1 MNIQNLVTK
10 FQIEEKAVRAG
21 AEERFFRICSFNL
34 AEAGQRQMEKAA
46 FRIRT
51 HLQTQMD
58 IRAVA
63 RFWEQPELCGDTLQ
77 LDDVTLR
84 CGVFEQIPRET
95 IKGAFVYL
103 LTIGETDIE
112 AEDYIMTEIY
122 HDIWGTSYVESA
134 LEVLCRDC
142 LESQLE
148 ADLYLSESLGP
159 GYYGMAMDEGKKLFA
174 LLGDETAGITQKAS
188 GLLLPEKSC
197 MGLLLVYDRPGI
209 KLPLA
214 CENCLGVHGGCQFC
228 EKSRTRKSK

>member
-10 FQIEEKAVRAG
+10 FQIEEKAARAG
-21 AEERFFRICSFNL
+21 AEDRFFRICSFNL

-51 HLQTQMD
+51 HLQEQME
-58 IRAVA
+58 IRAAV
-63 RFWEQPELCGDTLQ
+63 RFWDNPVLEGDVLR
-77 LDDVTLR
+77 LDDKSLR
-84 CGVFEQIPRET
+84 CGAFAQIPRNVV
-95 IKGAFVYL
+95 KGAFVYL
-103 LTIGETDIE
+103 LTIGETGIE

-134 LEVLCRDC
+134 LEVLRRDC

-148 ADLYLSESLGP
+148 ADLYLSESFGP
-159 GYYGMAMDEGKKLFA
+159 GYFGMPLEEGKTLFS
-174 LLGDETAGITQKAS
+174 LLGDETAGVSQKAS

-209 KLPLA
+209 RMPLA
-214 CENCLGVHGGCQFC
+214 CEKCLGSRGSCQFC
-228 EKSRTRKSK
+228 EKRTLKELE

>member
-1 MNIQNLVTK
+1 MNIQNLSMK
-10 FQIEEKAVRAG
+10 FEIKENILQED
-21 AEERFFRICSFNL
+21 AEDRFFRICSFNL

-46 FRIRT
+46 FRIRG
-51 HLQTQMD
+51 HLREQMD

-63 RFWEQPELCGDTLQ
+63 RFWENPVIQGDLLQ

-84 CGVFEQIPRET
+84 CGAFGQIPRDV
-95 IKGAFVYL
+95 IKGAYLYL

-134 LEVLCRDC
+134 LEVLRKDC

-148 ADLYLSESLGP
+148 ADLYLSESFGP
-159 GYYGMAMDEGKKLFA
+159 GYYGMPMEESRKLFS
-174 LLGDETAGITQKAS
+174 LLGEETAGVIQKTS

-197 MGLLLVYDRPGI
+197 IGLMLVYNRPGI
-209 KLPLA
+209 KMPLA
-214 CENCLGVHGGCQFC
+214 CEKCLGVSGGCQFC
-228 EKSRTRKSK
+228 EKRRIKELG

>member
-1 MNIQNLVTK
+1 MNIQNLSMK
-10 FQIEEKAVRAG
+10 FEIKENILQED

-46 FRIRT
+46 FRIRG
-51 HLQTQMD
+51 HLREQMD

-63 RFWEQPELCGDTLQ
+63 RFWENPVLQGDMLQ
-77 LDDVTLR
+77 LNDVTLR
-84 CGVFEQIPRET
+84 CGAFAQIPRDVV
-95 IKGAFVYL
+95 KGAFVYL

-134 LEVLCRDC
+134 LEVLRRDC

-148 ADLYLSESLGP
+148 EDLYLSESFGP
-159 GYYGMAMDEGKKLFA
+159 GYYGMPMEEGKMLFS
-174 LLGDETAGITQKAS
+174 LLGEETAGVIQKAS

-197 MGLLLVYDRPGI
+197 IGLMLVYDRPGI
-209 KLPLA
+209 RMPQT
-214 CENCLGVHGGCQFC
+214 CEKCLGSRGGCQFC
-228 EKSRTRKSK
+228 EKRHVKELE

>member
-1 MNIQNLVTK
+1 MNIQNLSMK
-10 FQIEEKAVRAG
+10 FEIKENILQED

-46 FRIRT
+46 FRIRG
-51 HLQTQMD
+51 HLREQMD

-63 RFWEQPELCGDTLQ
+63 RFWENPVLQGDMLQ
-77 LDDVTLR
+77 LNDVTLR
-84 CGVFEQIPRET
+84 CGAFAQIPRDVV
-95 IKGAFVYL
+95 KGAFVYL

-134 LEVLCRDC
+134 LEVLRRDC

-148 ADLYLSESLGP
+148 EDLYLSESFGP
-159 GYYGMAMDEGKKLFA
+159 GYYGMPVEEGKMLFS
-174 LLGDETAGITQKAS
+174 LLGEETAGVIQKAS

-197 MGLLLVYDRPGI
+197 IGLMLVYDRPGI
-209 KLPLA
+209 RMPQT
-214 CENCLGVHGGCQFC
+214 CEKCLGSRGGCQFC
-228 EKSRTRKSK
+228 EKRHVKELE